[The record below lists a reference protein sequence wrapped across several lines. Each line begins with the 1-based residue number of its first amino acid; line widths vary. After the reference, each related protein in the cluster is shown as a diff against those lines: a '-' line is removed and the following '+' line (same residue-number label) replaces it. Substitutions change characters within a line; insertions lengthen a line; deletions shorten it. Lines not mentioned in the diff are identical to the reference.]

1 MERKVV
7 NLMVKF
13 PRNTT
18 QLNIFFLP
26 SSMTSLKAL
35 ISFPKGNRKS
45 MKTSTSQVSQ
55 VLQRGNRKSMKI
67 QQSQFYGNVCKEN
80 EYMLRKK
87 VDIVYAKWTESL
99 NANYLRDTRSSE
111 NPCSDVF
118 LGWLLKQR
126 RARLNVSP
134 SLLVIICFIVI

>member
-1 MERKVV
+1 MMQNKKNKKQKTTRKQTSKQTKTPLLSVERKVV
-7 NLMVKF
+7 NLMVNF
-13 PRNTT
+13 PRNTK

-67 QQSQFYGNVCKEN
+67 SKVSSMVMFV
-80 EYMLRKK
+80 KK
-87 VDIVYAKWTESL
+87 M
-99 NANYLRDTRSSE
+99 N
-111 NPCSDVF
+111 
-118 LGWLLKQR
+118 
-126 RARLNVSP
+126 
-134 SLLVIICFIVI
+134 IC